1 MSKPSHNNFTVKFAN
16 VNGTGSSSA
25 NGMFMKSIFRMG
37 IPVVGKNYFPSNIQG
52 LPTWYE
58 IRASEKG
65 YLSPSGTVDI
75 MVAMNAQTYAE
86 DLASVEPGGY
96 LIYDSSWPRKEL
108 MTREDVTVLGVPLA
122 RICNEK
128 FDTARSRT
136 LMKNTAYVGVLAA
149 LLDMDVAVI
158 EQLLL
163 DTFGAK
169 KHLIDANKIALD
181 MGFDYAKENFKCPLS
196 FSAQTTNKTDGHI
209 IIDGNATAALGCV
222 FAGATVGSWYPIT
235 PSTSLMDAFS
245 GYCQSLRKDKETEK
259 NNYSIIQAED
269 ELAAIGMALGAGWN
283 GARSF
288 TPTSGPGISLMGEF
302 LGFGYYAEIP
312 TVVFDVQRTGPST
325 GMPTR
330 TQQCDIMACAYA
342 SHGDT
347 KHVCLY
353 PANPE
358 EAFYLSTEAFNL
370 AEQLQTPVF
379 VLSDLDIGMNDWMV
393 KDLEWEDGY
402 EPKRG
407 KVLGKEEL
415 DEIETFYRYL
425 DVDGDGITYRTIP
438 GRHPK
443 GAYFTRGSG
452 HNRLGGY
459 TENASDYQDVVDRL
473 LVKWETAKTLVPQ
486 PEISYSKKNKI
497 GIISIGSCNDA
508 IRETRDVLKKQ
519 GQALNY
525 LRVKAFPFNDKVET
539 FITQHEQVFVIEQNR
554 DGQLH
559 HMLIAE
565 TNADPKKLKSLR
577 FYNGIPIFAKDIIQ
591 QIEEEINSGKA
602 A

>member
-1 MSKPSHNNFTVKFAN
+1 
-16 VNGTGSSSA
+16 
-25 NGMFMKSIFRMG
+25 
-37 IPVVGKNYFPSNIQG
+37 
-52 LPTWYE
+52 
-58 IRASEKG
+58 
-65 YLSPSGTVDI
+65 
-75 MVAMNAQTYAE
+75 
-86 DLASVEPGGY
+86 
-96 LIYDSSWPRKEL
+96 
-108 MTREDVTVLGVPLA
+108 
-122 RICNEK
+122 
-128 FDTARSRT
+128 
-136 LMKNTAYVGVLAA
+136 
-149 LLDMDVAVI
+149 
-158 EQLLL
+158 
-163 DTFGAK
+163 
-169 KHLIDANKIALD
+169 
-181 MGFDYAKENFKCPLS
+181 
-196 FSAQTTNKTDGHI
+196 
-209 IIDGNATAALGCV
+209 
-222 FAGATVGSWYPIT
+222 
-235 PSTSLMDAFS
+235 MDAFS
-245 GYCQSLRKDKETEK
+245 GYCQSLRKDKETGK

-302 LGFGYYAEIP
+302 LGFGYYTEIP

-379 VLSDLDIGMNDWMV
+379 VLSDLDIGMNDWMI
-393 KDLEWEDGY
+393 KDLEWEDDY
-402 EPKRG
+402 VPNRG

-415 DEIETFYRYL
+415 DNMENFYRYL
-425 DVDGDGITYRTIP
+425 DVDGDGIPYRTIP

-452 HNRLGGY
+452 HNKLGGY
-459 TENASDYQDVVDRL
+459 TEDAAEYQDVVDRL
-473 LVKWETAKTLVPQ
+473 LIKWETAKSLVPQ
-486 PEISYSKKNKI
+486 PEVSYSKKNKM

-508 IRETRDVLKKQ
+508 IREARDDMKKN
-519 GQALNY
+519 GQSLNY
-525 LRVKAFPFNDKVET
+525 LRVKAFPFSDKIEK
-539 FITQHEQVFVIEQNR
+539 FISQHEKVFVIEQNR

-559 HMLIAE
+559 NMLITE
-565 TNADPKKLKSLR
+565 TDADSRKLESLR
-577 FYNGIPIFAKDIIQ
+577 FYNGIPIFSKDIVK
-591 QIEEEINSGKA
+591 QIEDSINSGKA

>member
-1 MSKPSHNNFTVKFAN
+1 MSKPGHNNFTVKFAN

-25 NGMFMKSIFRMG
+25 NGMFMRSIFRMG

-58 IRASEKG
+58 IRVSDKG
-65 YLSPSGTVDI
+65 YLAPSGTVHI
-75 MVAMNAQTYAE
+75 MIAMNAQTYAE
-86 DLASVEPGGY
+86 DLASVESGGY
-96 LIYDSSWPRKEL
+96 LVYDSSWPRKEL

-122 RICNEK
+122 KMCNEK

-149 LLDMDVAVI
+149 LLDMDVSVI

-169 KHLIDANKIALD
+169 KHLIEANKTALD
-181 MGFDYAKENFKCPLS
+181 MGYDYALENFKCPLS
-196 FSAQTTNKTDGHI
+196 FRAKPSNKTDGHI
-209 IIDGNATAALGCV
+209 IIDGNATAALGCI

-245 GYCQSLRKDKETEK
+245 GYCQSLRKDKETGK

-302 LGFGYYAEIP
+302 LGFGYYTEIP

-379 VLSDLDIGMNDWMV
+379 VLSDLDIGMNDWMI

-402 EPKRG
+402 VPNRG

-415 DEIETFYRYL
+415 DNMENFYRYL
-425 DVDGDGITYRTIP
+425 DVDGDGIPYRTIP

-452 HNRLGGY
+452 HNKLGGY
-459 TENASDYQDVVDRL
+459 TEDAAEYQDVVDRL
-473 LVKWETAKTLVPQ
+473 LIKWETAKSLVPQ
-486 PEISYSKKNKI
+486 PEVSYSKKNKM

-508 IRETRDVLKKQ
+508 IREARDDMKKN
-519 GQALNY
+519 GQSLNY
-525 LRVKAFPFNDKVET
+525 LRVKAFPFSDKIEK
-539 FITQHEQVFVIEQNR
+539 FISQHEKVFVIEQNR

-559 HMLIAE
+559 NMLITE
-565 TNADPKKLKSLR
+565 TDADSRKLESLR
-577 FYNGIPIFAKDIIQ
+577 FYNGIPIFSKDIVK
-591 QIEEEINSGKA
+591 QIEDSINSGKA